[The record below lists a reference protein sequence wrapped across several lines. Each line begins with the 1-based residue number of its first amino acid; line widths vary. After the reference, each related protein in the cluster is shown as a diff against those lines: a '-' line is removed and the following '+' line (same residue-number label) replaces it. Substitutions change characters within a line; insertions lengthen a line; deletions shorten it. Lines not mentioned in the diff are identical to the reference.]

1 MFKIFLQ
8 KRQRNAVGDL
18 QAVKS
23 CVVVC
28 PENKDIFFF
37 VFGNRRRFMR
47 REDAHTHQPEKS
59 KEII

>member
-37 VFGNRRRFMR
+37 CVREQEEIDAPRRRTHTPA
-47 REDAHTHQPEKS
+47 REK
-59 KEII
+59 